1 MSIPNCPGFS
11 DWYRSIH
18 ERDPFPWQA
27 RLAEQVA
34 ATGEWPELVGI
45 PTGLG
50 KTACLDIAVWALAS
64 QADRDPR
71 DRSVPTRIWWVVN
84 RRILVDDTYRHALRL
99 EALLVDPETLR
110 NVECDGT
117 TMPIGGLHG
126 EAAATVQA
134 VAARLRHLSGMGL
147 PLQACRLRG
156 GDSHNRPR
164 HPIQPAI
171 ICSTIPMY
179 GSRVLFRGYGSSR
192 SMRPIDAALA
202 AVDSL
207 VLLDEAHLA
216 QPLRLLLD
224 VISGNGSLGTGIQ
237 QALPD
242 QRMSPVV
249 VALTATGEASGS
261 RFDLD
266 EADREDDEIMKR
278 LKASKPLSIPDIAQG
293 DPAKPIATA
302 TKELLDTLDTGS
314 SYGILV
320 FANTPKTALSVARAL
335 RSRRD
340 CKVVIATG
348 RTRGVE
354 AKKAVEAITA
364 RMSAGQTPEWLD
376 GSIDGH
382 LVVVATQ
389 TLEVGA
395 DLDADYMITEACGVR
410 ALTQRLGRLNRLGRR
425 THARGVYVH
434 AEPKD
439 RQWPVYGDEPVR
451 VLELLDAS
459 RGFDEKVDM
468 SPGNV
473 GAVLGS
479 LSPEALDAPVLAEAL
494 LWEWVKTSNPPPGE
508 APVEPYFSGLLDS
521 GRDVEV
527 VWRAHVPESGY
538 KIWPR
543 VSPDEIVSVP
553 VGEARKEL
561 AGANCIRVAP
571 DQATAEQ
578 IAVGDNGSLVL
589 RPGDTIVVSCE
600 AGKLDQSGH
609 WDPVWNEPA
618 LDVSI
623 LDNGLVISDQT
634 LPGIYGAVPE
644 GPKTAMAG
652 LVRLLD
658 PQVESDEPAD
668 LSVVAN
674 WLCDELE
681 GSDTPSSFSSEDW
694 EKFLQGLRTGIADRG
709 IRHAVVEPVGEV
721 PRLPVSPIYRHQN
734 DNQQVSFDEY
744 DELSIADPVSLE
756 AHGDD
761 AARTARRI
769 ADAIGITPSTAKLIE
784 AAARIHDIGK
794 ADTRFQSW
802 LDPDQDHSG
811 ALAKSE
817 IPRSR
822 WEHSRATSGWPSGGR
837 HEELSRRLVS
847 AWLAQG
853 SHNFHEDEQNL
864 LLHLVVA
871 HHGRGRPLVAPVED
885 PTGTKVTYQINGH
898 DVIAD
903 ANLSTVDWGQP
914 TRFASLNKLYGCW
927 GLALL
932 ETIVRQA
939 DHLVSA
945 AAETALEIR

>member
-1 MSIPNCPGFS
+1 
-11 DWYRSIH
+11 
-18 ERDPFPWQA
+18 
-27 RLAEQVA
+27 
-34 ATGEWPELVGI
+34 
-45 PTGLG
+45 
-50 KTACLDIAVWALAS
+50 
-64 QADRDPR
+64 
-71 DRSVPTRIWWVVN
+71 
-84 RRILVDDTYRHALRL
+84 
-99 EALLVDPETLR
+99 
-110 NVECDGT
+110 
-117 TMPIGGLHG
+117 
-126 EAAATVQA
+126 
-134 VAARLRHLSGMGL
+134 
-147 PLQACRLRG
+147 
-156 GDSHNRPR
+156 
-164 HPIQPAI
+164 
-171 ICSTIPMY
+171 
-179 GSRVLFRGYGSSR
+179 
-192 SMRPIDAALA
+192 MRPIDAALA
-202 AVDSL
+202 GVDSL

-224 VISGNGSLGTGIQ
+224 AISGSYSLGAGIEH
-237 QALPD
+237 ALPA

-249 VALTATGEASGS
+249 VALTATGETPGN

-266 EADREDDEIMKR
+266 EADRDDNEIVKR
-278 LKASKPLSIPDIAQG
+278 LEASKPLSIPGIAQG

-302 TKELLDTLDTGS
+302 TKELLDTLDAGG

-340 CKVVIATG
+340 CEVVVATG
-348 RTRGVE
+348 RTRGFE
-354 AKKAVEAITA
+354 AKKAVEAITS
-364 RMSAGQTPEWLD
+364 RMSAGQMPERLG
-376 GSIDGH
+376 GSIDRH

-410 ALTQRLGRLNRLGRR
+410 ALAQRLGRLNRLGRR
-425 THARGVYVH
+425 AHARGVYVH
-434 AEPKD
+434 VEPKD

-473 GAVLGS
+473 GAVLGD
-479 LSPEALDAPVLAEAL
+479 LPPEALDVPVLAEAL
-494 LWEWVKTSNPPPGE
+494 LWEWVKTSTPPPGE

-521 GRDVEV
+521 DLDVDV
-527 VWRAHVPESGY
+527 VWRAHVPESGD

-543 VSPDEIVSVP
+543 ISPDEIVSVP

-561 AGANCIRVAP
+561 AGANCIRVGS

-589 RPGDTIVVSCE
+589 CPGDTIVVGCE
-600 AGKLDQSGH
+600 AAKLDQSGH
-609 WDPVWNEPA
+609 WDPVWNELA
-618 LDVSI
+618 LDASI
-623 LDNGLVISDQT
+623 LDNGLVISDEA
-634 LPGIYGAVPE
+634 LSGIYGAVPE
-644 GPKTAMAG
+644 GPKAAMAD

-658 PQVESDEPAD
+658 PRVEAEPAD
-668 LSVVAN
+668 LSSAAN
-674 WLCDELE
+674 GLCAELE
-681 GSDTPSSFSSEDW
+681 ESGAPPSFSNEEW
-694 EKFLQGLRTGIADRG
+694 EKFLQGLRTGMADRG
-709 IRHAVVEPVGEV
+709 IRHAVVEPVGEA
-721 PRLPVSPIYRHQN
+721 PRLPVPPVEERQN
-734 DNQQVSFDEY
+734 GNQQVSFDEY
-744 DELSIADPVSLE
+744 DELSIADPVSLK

-761 AARTARRI
+761 AAKTARRI
-769 ADAIGITPSTAKLIE
+769 ADAMGVTPSTAKLIE
-784 AAARIHDIGK
+784 EAARTHDIGK

-802 LDPDQDHSG
+802 LDPGQDHSS

-817 IPRSR
+817 VPRSR
-822 WEHSRATSGWPSGGR
+822 WEHSRAASGWPSGGR
-837 HEELSRRLVS
+837 HEELSRRLAS
-847 AWLAQG
+847 AWLAHG

-885 PTGTKVTYQINGH
+885 PTGTKVTYQIDGH

-903 ANLSTVDWGQP
+903 ADLSTVDWEQP
-914 TRFASLNKLYGCW
+914 IRFASLNRLYGCW

-932 ETIVRQA
+932 EAIVRQA

>member
-1 MSIPNCPGFS
+1 MSIPDCPGFS

-18 ERDPFPWQA
+18 DRDPFPWQT
-27 RLAEQVA
+27 RLAQQVA
-34 ATGEWPELVGI
+34 VTGEWPELIGI

-64 QADRDPR
+64 QADMDPR
-71 DRSVPTRIWWVVN
+71 DRTVPTRIWWVVN

-99 EALLVDPETLR
+99 EALLADPETLR
-110 NVECDGT
+110 DVECDGT
-117 TMPIGGLHG
+117 TLSVGGLHG
-126 EAAATVQA
+126 DAAVTVEA
-134 VAARLRHLSGMGL
+134 VAARLRHLSGMGP

-164 HPIQPAI
+164 HPAQPAI

-202 AVDSL
+202 GVDSL

-216 QPLRLLLD
+216 QPLRVLLD
-224 VISGNGSLGTGIQ
+224 AISGSDSLGAGIEH
-237 QALPD
+237 ALPS
-242 QRMSPVV
+242 QRMSPLVV
-249 VALTATGEASGS
+249 PLTATGETSGS

-266 EADREDDEIMKR
+266 EADRDHDEIVKR
-278 LKASKPLSIPDIAQG
+278 LEASKPLSIPDIAQG
-293 DPAKPIATA
+293 DPAKAIATA
-302 TKELLDTLDTGS
+302 TKELLDTLETGS

-340 CKVVIATG
+340 REVVIATG

-354 AKKAVEAITA
+354 AKKAVEQITA
-364 RMSAGQTPEWLD
+364 RMSAGQTPEEFD

-434 AEPKD
+434 VAPKD
-439 RQWPVYGDEPVR
+439 GQWPVYGDEPVR

-473 GAVLGS
+473 GAVLGN
-479 LSPEALDAPVLAEAL
+479 LLPEALDAPVLAEAL
-494 LWEWVKTSNPPPGE
+494 LWEWVKTSAPPPGE
-508 APVEPYFSGLLDS
+508 APVEPYFSGLLDVD
-521 GRDVEV
+521 RDVDV
-527 VWRAHVPESGY
+527 VWRAHIPASGY

-561 AGANCIRVAP
+561 AGANCVRVGS

-578 IAVGDNGSLVL
+578 IAVGDNGNLIL
-589 RPGDTIVVSCE
+589 RPGDTIVVACE
-600 AGKLDQSGH
+600 AGKLDESGH
-609 WDPVWNEPA
+609 WDPVWREPA
-618 LDVSI
+618 LDASI
-623 LDNGLVISDQT
+623 LDNGLVISDET
-634 LPGIYGAVPE
+634 LSGMYGTVPQ
-644 GPKTAMAG
+644 GPKTVMAD
-652 LVRLLD
+652 LVKHLD
-658 PQVESDEPAD
+658 PKTEAEPAD
-668 LSVVAN
+668 VFDAAIR
-674 WLCDELE
+674 LCDELE
-681 GSDTPSSFSSEDW
+681 ECGAPPSLSDEEW
-694 EKFLQGLRTGIADRG
+694 AKFLQDLRNGIANRG
-709 IRHAVVEPVGEV
+709 VQYAVVEPAGEAPRV
-721 PRLPVSPIYRHQN
+721 PVYSVDSQH
-734 DNQQVSFDEY
+734 DGSHQVSFDEL

-761 AARTARRI
+761 AARAARRI
-769 ADAIGITPSTAKLIE
+769 ADAVGVTPSTTDLIE
-784 AAARIHDIGK
+784 RAARTHDIGK
-794 ADTRFQSW
+794 ADTRFQNW

-837 HEELSRRLVS
+837 HEELSRRLAS
-847 AWLAQG
+847 AWLAEG
-853 SHNFHEDEQNL
+853 SHNFSEDEQKL

-871 HHGRGRPLVAPVED
+871 HHGRGRPLVVPVED
-885 PTGTKVTYQINGH
+885 LTGIEVCYQIDGQE
-898 DVIAD
+898 VIAD
-903 ANLSTVDWGQP
+903 ADLSTVDWEQP
-914 TRFASLNKLYGCW
+914 ARFASLNKLYGCW

>member
-1 MSIPNCPGFS
+1 MSVPDCPGFS

-18 ERDPFPWQA
+18 DRDPFPWQT
-27 RLAEQVA
+27 RLAQQVA
-34 ATGEWPELVGI
+34 VTGEWPELIGI

-64 QADRDPR
+64 QADMDPR
-71 DRSVPTRIWWVVN
+71 DRTVPTRIWWVVN

-99 EALLVDPETLR
+99 EALLADPESLR
-110 NVECDGT
+110 DVECDGT
-117 TMPIGGLHG
+117 ILSVGGLRG
-126 EAAATVQA
+126 DAVSTVQA
-134 VAARLRHLSGMGL
+134 VAARLRHLSGVGR

-164 HPIQPAI
+164 HPAQPAI

-179 GSRVLFRGYGSSR
+179 GSRLLFRGYGSSR

-202 AVDSL
+202 GTDSL

-216 QPLRLLLD
+216 KPLRVLLGA
-224 VISGNGSLGTGIQ
+224 ISASDSLGAGIEH
-237 QALPD
+237 ALPS
-242 QRMSPVV
+242 QRMSPLVV
-249 VALTATGEASGS
+249 PLTATGETSGS

-266 EADREDDEIMKR
+266 ETDRDHDEIVKR
-278 LKASKPLSIPDIAQG
+278 LEASKPLSIPDISQG
-293 DPAKPIATA
+293 DPAKPLATA
-302 TKELLDTLDTGS
+302 TKQLLETLNAGS
-314 SYGILV
+314 SCGILV
-320 FANTPKTALSVARAL
+320 FANTPKTALAVARAL

-340 CKVVIATG
+340 CEVVIATG

-364 RMSAGQTPEWLD
+364 RMSAGQTPEELD
-376 GSIDGH
+376 SSIDGH

-425 THARGVYVH
+425 THARAVYVH
-434 AEPKD
+434 VEPKD
-439 RQWPVYGDEPVR
+439 RQWPVYGDEPAR

-459 RGFDEKVDM
+459 RGSDETVDM
-468 SPGNV
+468 SPGKV
-473 GAVLGS
+473 GAVLGN
-479 LSPEALDAPVLAEAL
+479 LPPEALDAPVLAEAL
-494 LWEWVKTSNPPPGE
+494 LWEWAKTSVPPPGE
-508 APVEPYFSGLLDS
+508 APVSGLLDRD
-521 GRDVEV
+521 RDVDV
-527 VWRAHVPESGY
+527 VWRAHIPESGY

-543 VSPDEIVSVP
+543 VSPNEIVSVP

-561 AGANCIRVAP
+561 AGANCVRVGS

-578 IAVGDNGSLVL
+578 IVVGDNGSLVL
-589 RPGDTIVVSCE
+589 RPGDTVVVACE
-600 AGKLDQSGH
+600 VGKLDESGH
-609 WDPVWNEPA
+609 WDTGGSEPV
-618 LDVSI
+618 LDASI
-623 LDNGLVISDQT
+623 LDNGLVVSDAT
-634 LPGIYGAVPE
+634 LSGMYGTVPQ
-644 GPKTAMAG
+644 GLKAAMAD
-652 LVRLLD
+652 LVRHLD
-658 PQVESDEPAD
+658 PKREAEPAD
-668 LSVVAN
+668 VYDDAIR
-674 WLCDELE
+674 LCDELQE
-681 GSDTPSSFSSEDW
+681 CGAPPLLSDEEW
-694 EKFLQGLRTGIADRG
+694 AKFLQGLRKGIANRG
-709 IRHAVVEPVGEV
+709 FRYAVVEPAGEA
-721 PRLPVSPIYRHQN
+721 PRLPVYSVDSQH
-734 DNQQVSFDEY
+734 DGSQQVSFDEL

-761 AARTARRI
+761 AARAARRI
-769 ADAIGITPSTAKLIE
+769 ADAVGVTPGTAKLIE
-784 AAARIHDIGK
+784 TAAWIHDIGK
-794 ADTRFQSW
+794 ADRRFQSW
-802 LDPDQDHSG
+802 LDPDRDHSG
-811 ALAKSE
+811 ALAKSK

-837 HEELSRRLVS
+837 HEELSRRLAS

-853 SHNFHEDEQNL
+853 SHDFNEDQQNL
-864 LLHLVVA
+864 LLHLIVA

-885 PTGTKVTYQINGH
+885 STGVEVCYQIDGH
-898 DVIAD
+898 EVIAGAD
-903 ANLSTVDWGQP
+903 LSIVDWEQP
-914 TRFASLNKLYGCW
+914 GRFASLNELYGCW